1 VTAVL
6 PPPSPET
13 YVQAPAPPSGPGAPP
28 PKRNMLPFAI
38 AGTVLVVIAAIVA
51 VIVSAG
57 GGGGG
62 NKPTPT
68 VAADTTTTA
77 TTAGGDEKAKADIQL
92 ALSTTLKAARAHNKL
107 VFCGGLSLRYQ
118 TATWGGAIECQ
129 DAAAQGNIPAQF
141 TSASDAASSTTI
153 NGNRAA
159 VITVDGNT
167 FQFVKG
173 ASFWMIDG
181 VG

>member
-1 VTAVL
+1 
-6 PPPSPET
+6 
-13 YVQAPAPPSGPGAPP
+13 
-28 PKRNMLPFAI
+28 MLPFAI

-51 VIVSAG
+51 VIVSSG

-68 VAADTTTTA
+68 VAANTTT

-92 ALSTTLKAARAHNKL
+92 VLSTTLKAARANDKL

-153 NGNRAA
+153 NGDRAT
-159 VITVDGNT
+159 VITVDGNS

-173 ASFWMIDG
+173 PSFWTIDG